1 MYTARKNVEGNEPE
15 RTGLPGNVVRSI
27 KLKYK
32 YFYFFFYKYKYINIF
47 RFPIMYDVI
56 HSMVILFTSLAL
68 GSCIQ
73 EIYRPSFDINVTLS
87 ITFIPAFAFSV
98 YNLGMEVT
106 IAALLTHILILY
118 LFER

>member
-32 YFYFFFYKYKYINIF
+32 YKYKYININIF
-47 RFPIMYDVI
+47 RIMYDVI